1 MLEVERE
8 WHRMSRDRPVVTI
21 CPFIAGDPAQVSER
35 HTAVLV
41 PRDGGYDVLC

>member
-21 CPFIAGDPAQVSER
+21 CPFIVGDPAQASET

-41 PRDGGYDVLC
+41 PRGGGYDVLC